1 MVVSR
6 FLLPDYFQPCSWNSS
21 LLSTQ
26 VQYYLAVVSYFEM
39 ENHRCTMY
47 IWFLNCIPKKVYTH
61 LCGTTLPFDYAQY
74 ETNNVRNELITSAF
88 FSMCVCHFPQF
99 YIAFCGLFITNSS
112 QSVDEITPK
121 SQFLLNFW
129 YENRNMYN
137 LMLFKMKNSFCIW
150 QYWTIPISKQ

>member
-1 MVVSR
+1 MVSR

-121 SQFLLNFW
+121 SQFLKIEIQFDAIQNEEFLLHFAVLN
-129 YENRNMYN
+129 
-137 LMLFKMKNSFCIW
+137 NSKLW
-150 QYWTIPISKQ
+150 ISKQ

>member
-1 MVVSR
+1 M
-6 FLLPDYFQPCSWNSS
+6 
-21 LLSTQ
+21 
-26 VQYYLAVVSYFEM
+26 
-39 ENHRCTMY
+39 
-47 IWFLNCIPKKVYTH
+47 YTH

-121 SQFLLNFW
+121 SQFFEKKFDMKIEIQFDAIQNEEFLLHFAVLN
-129 YENRNMYN
+129 
-137 LMLFKMKNSFCIW
+137 NS
-150 QYWTIPISKQ
+150 KL